1 MKFPFF
7 DAPVSNAFCHYQID
21 AERGLRIEVYE
32 GDVELQDWRAMFRT
46 MASDPMWSN
55 ARNGLIDLR
64 TANLLLTANEILRL
78 ALMQR
83 QDAFYT
89 NGWLVYVV
97 SSSAD
102 YGVIRMLGK
111 WSRTTEQSR
120 IFLSRMEAE
129 NWLEG
134 HGFAN
139 PPLSIQARFPKW
151 QPKPAVA
158 PLRKIG

>member
-1 MKFPFF
+1 
-7 DAPVSNAFCHYQID
+7 
-21 AERGLRIEVYE
+21 
-32 GDVELQDWRAMFRT
+32 MFRT

-64 TANLLLTANEILRL
+64 AANLHLTTNEILRL

-97 SSSAD
+97 SSSAE
-102 YGVIRMLGK
+102 YGMVRMLGK

-120 IFLSRMEAE
+120 IFLSLREAK
-129 NWLEG
+129 NWLED
-134 HGFAN
+134 HGLAN